1 MKKLIII
8 LMMFLANN
16 VLADS
21 YNCTTTGMYTNCN
34 GGGNS
39 GGSDLTEIIK
49 LNHNAYSDALRT
61 SQEAELRAIEI
72 ENAKYELEI
81 RKLQMKKMQE
91 QNSYQPLYNNQ

>member
-39 GGSDLTEIIK
+39 GGSDLTEMSK
-49 LNHNAYSDALRT
+49 FYQNKYSDSLRT
-61 SQEAELRAIEI
+61 SQEAQLRNIQI
-72 ENAKYELEI
+72 ENAQHELEM
-81 RKLQMKKMQE
+81 RKLRD
-91 QNSYQPLYNNQ
+91 SIYNNK

>member
-1 MKKLIII
+1 
-8 LMMFLANN
+8 MFLANN

-39 GGSDLTEIIK
+39 SVSDLNEIIK

-61 SQEAELRAIEI
+61 SQEAQLRNIQI
-72 ENAKYELEI
+72 ENAQHELEM
-81 RKLQMKKMQE
+81 RKLRD
-91 QNSYQPLYNNQ
+91 SIYNNK

>member
-1 MKKLIII
+1 
-8 LMMFLANN
+8 MMFLVNN

-39 GGSDLTEIIK
+39 GGSDLIGLLK
-49 LNHNAYSDALRT
+49 HNFPPNAYSNALRT
-61 SQEAELRAIEI
+61 SQEAQLRAIEI

>member
-39 GGSDLTEIIK
+39 SGSGLIDIIK
-49 LNHNAYSDALRT
+49 LNNNAYSDALRT
-61 SQEAELRAIEI
+61 SQEAQLRAIEI

>member
-1 MKKLIII
+1 
-8 LMMFLANN
+8 MFLANN

-39 GGSDLTEIIK
+39 GGSDLLDLYKQLGANYTGTLK
-49 LNHNAYSDALRT
+49 AT
-61 SQEAELRAIEI
+61 QEAQLRAIEI

>member
-39 GGSDLTEIIK
+39 SGSDSINYDSVRIK
-49 LNHNAYSDALRT
+49 VRH
-61 SQEAELRAIEI
+61 
-72 ENAKYELEI
+72 
-81 RKLQMKKMQE
+81 
-91 QNSYQPLYNNQ
+91 PL

>member
-39 GGSDLTEIIK
+39 GGSDLNE
-49 LNHNAYSDALRT
+49 LNKFYNNKFSDALRT
-61 SQEAELRAIEI
+61 SQEAQLRNIQI
-72 ENAKYELEI
+72 ENAQHELEM
-81 RKLQMKKMQE
+81 RKLRD
-91 QNSYQPLYNNQ
+91 SIYNNK